1 MVKATGQHHLM
12 PAGILKP
19 CPWERPVDNE
29 AMLNTQHLYKHTAFW
44 RNLKSLAAH
53 FTIWFVESA
62 EHLVRSAVTSRVANK
77 KNKGFGEMPNPF
89 FMPAYCLK
97 KQHRT
102 YFAALIRQTVF
113 PASSAISTP
122 PCLSLARPTGKPRTC
137 FSSSVRKPETTV
149 CG

>member
-29 AMLNTQHLYKHTAFW
+29 AILNTQHLYKDTAFW

-53 FTIWFVESA
+53 FTILFVESA

-77 KNKGFGEMPNPF
+77 K
-89 FMPAYCLK
+89 
-97 KQHRT
+97 
-102 YFAALIRQTVF
+102 
-113 PASSAISTP
+113 
-122 PCLSLARPTGKPRTC
+122 
-137 FSSSVRKPETTV
+137 
-149 CG
+149 

>member
-53 FTIWFVESA
+53 FTILFVESA

-77 KNKGFGEMPNPF
+77 KKRIWRNAKSF
-89 FMPAYCLK
+89 FYACFLLK
-97 KQHRT
+97 K
-102 YFAALIRQTVF
+102 AAQCLLRGADSPHGITRIVSNQDTALFVAGQTD
-113 PASSAISTP
+113 
-122 PCLSLARPTGKPRTC
+122 R
-137 FSSSVRKPETTV
+137 
-149 CG
+149 